1 METGRYGTS
10 ASILVRAKLKG
21 KTNMQCLKLI
31 FTVTLAATVL
41 MVAGCSKKESEK
53 ASPPSASEPTT
64 AEKTEAPP
72 VRATPPPPFEGRPAT
87 PETPPLPPVVPPTT
101 TTTEETPAQ
110 LAAQVQQLESTYHN
124 TPEFQ
129 KRVAII
135 YELSSVESPATI
147 DALGRL
153 LVNERDQELKIELI
167 NSLTDIDGEND
178 KKLAIL
184 TGAVRSDQPK
194 EVRLEAIDALVET
207 EDKRVIPLLQGLLK
221 DSDEEIR
228 EAAQDG
234 IEQLQPNPN
243 P

>member
-1 METGRYGTS
+1 MPMP
-10 ASILVRAKLKG
+10 ASMLARG
-21 KTNMQCLKLI
+21 NFERGTNMQCLKLI
-31 FTVTLAATVL
+31 LTITLASAVL
-41 MVAGCSKKESEK
+41 MVAGCSKKASET
-53 ASPPSASEPTT
+53 APPPSPSEPTT
-64 AEKTEAPP
+64 AEKTGALPA
-72 VRATPPPPFEGRPAT
+72 RATPPPPFESRPST
-87 PETPPLPPVVPPTT
+87 PETPPLPPVVAPAATQ
-101 TTTEETPAQ
+101 ETPAQ
-110 LAAQVQQLESTYHN
+110 SAAQVQQLESTYHN
-124 TPEFQ
+124 TPEFP

-184 TGAVRSDQPK
+184 TGALRSEQPK

-207 EDKRVIPLLQGLLK
+207 EDKRAVQILQGLLK

-228 EAAQDG
+228 DAAQDG
-234 IEQLQPNPN
+234 IEQLQTNP
-243 P
+243 